1 MKKLES
7 VTMIQYFLYER
18 TELEFGDNTAFLGP
32 NGTGKTALLD
42 AFQIVMLGAD
52 GNRTH
57 FNASGEGKKR
67 ARSLRDYCLG
77 VYGQTDSERFR
88 RASNT
93 YINLVF
99 RDQLTGVPVTAGVS
113 MAAHED
119 NPDVI
124 VNSLYILPGVALDSR
139 MHVER
144 EGEREVVIPWRRFQH
159 VIADECRNAGT
170 IAITTTNREEFSR
183 QLYVGNLASPGERP
197 NTKAIRNAFARSL
210 KLNQDVPDL
219 SLVLS
224 ENLIE
229 QRNTDVL
236 RFKTR
241 LLQFRQVRELIKL
254 VKERIERITV
264 VAGKYA
270 VVEKERIASANLDG
284 LNAVYETER
293 IAADLADTQERV
305 EQLTQDLQSKQ
316 SALEMAQAEAK
327 LAEAKRDRAIEARNR
342 DPDYAKQAGA
352 VDRLN
357 DFESAGQSK
366 AQAVRELVASAIS
379 ALGQAAKIPTLQD
392 DLASLQLA
400 HELVHA
406 LPTADLTQSV
416 SQEQLREV
424 ASALEKAAGRV
435 GRVRGQAEAADR
447 SAQESLRQA
456 QSAMERAK
464 QGLRDVRAPVGR
476 LQRLLADGG
485 ISAVPVSD
493 LVTVKE
499 DIWQPAIEAYLGN
512 QKDALLVLGGDE
524 QERAAIGLFRKNGRR
539 LGLYGVRLALPS
551 RCRPWQP
558 RSAGRFAASLI
569 EGDRDAVQYLQA
581 ALGQL
586 TLAETDEELHK
597 AARAISKEGM
607 VSAGGGVELRQ
618 LPDVLAIGRSDA
630 ALLQEDAARAL
641 TAAERHAADARQTVV
656 LLAQAATR
664 LATYADP
671 DALVV
676 RLIELFKDARD
687 AQLTA
692 VQMRHQ
698 LAALRS
704 GHLDALEQELLKAS
718 EHRDQA
724 NRTVAS
730 LNTALGQLMAKLE
743 EGDRALAAFTKA
755 LELAQSEERSL
766 RTHPLYD
773 ANEVE
778 RHRARYDERF
788 GDDTA
793 AKQQACRERA
803 RRAGNTAT
811 EADHEAWGAFAQYL
825 VDFSLQ
831 NTDLSKPLWQRVYRF
846 VLEEKSRLESLEL
859 VEREQEAE
867 AAYAAAVKVFRTD
880 VAQVLLEGFEA
891 IGEQIDG
898 LNGILK
904 SAPEFS
910 NAERYQ
916 FKHTPREE
924 HRALYD
930 FLRRIREADADDLDL
945 FDATAAVPE
954 EFRQLIEGD
963 ADSGLLHQTSPLNDH
978 RRFFSYDVQIFRNGA
993 FIGWLSK
1000 RFGPGSGGEHR
1011 TPLYVIFG
1019 AALAAAY
1026 GKSKNARTPGGIIL
1040 LDEAFEKM
1048 DAQNVRAT
1056 AEYLNALGLQ
1066 MILAGPESDQPKMSS
1081 FLDIYYDMARHGS
1094 NRISLTRN
1102 VVHEDARELLRS
1114 DNYLLKPELLTQRMA
1129 AIAAEDADAR

>member
-99 RDQLTGVPVTAGVS
+99 RDQLNGVPVTAGVS
-113 MAAHED
+113 MAVHED

-254 VKERIERITV
+254 VKERIERITF

-305 EQLTQDLQSKQ
+305 EQLTQDLRSKQ
-316 SALEMAQAEAK
+316 SALEMAQSEAK
-327 LAEAKRDRAIEARNR
+327 LAEANRDRAIEARNR

-379 ALGQAAKIPTLQD
+379 ALGQAAKIPALQD

-400 HELVHA
+400 HELIHA
-406 LPTADLTQSV
+406 LPTADLTRSV
-416 SQEQLREV
+416 AQEQLREV

-476 LQRLLADGG
+476 LQRLLADSG
-485 ISAVPVSD
+485 ISALPVSD

-499 DIWQPAIEAYLGN
+499 DVWQPAIEAYLGT
-512 QKDALLVLGGDE
+512 QKDALLVSGGDE

-539 LGLYGVRLALPS
+539 LGLYGVRLAFPS
-551 RCRPWQP
+551 RCRPWQS
-558 RSAGRFAASLI
+558 RSAGRFAA
-569 EGDRDAVQYLQA
+569 
-581 ALGQL
+581 
-586 TLAETDEELHK
+586 K
-597 AARAISKEGM
+597 
-607 VSAGGGVELRQ
+607 
-618 LPDVLAIGRSDA
+618 IGR
-630 ALLQEDAARAL
+630 
-641 TAAERHAADARQTVV
+641 
-656 LLAQAATR
+656 
-664 LATYADP
+664 
-671 DALVV
+671 
-676 RLIELFKDARD
+676 
-687 AQLTA
+687 
-692 VQMRHQ
+692 
-698 LAALRS
+698 
-704 GHLDALEQELLKAS
+704 AS
-718 EHRDQA
+718 
-724 NRTVAS
+724 
-730 LNTALGQLMAKLE
+730 
-743 EGDRALAAFTKA
+743 
-755 LELAQSEERSL
+755 
-766 RTHPLYD
+766 
-773 ANEVE
+773 
-778 RHRARYDERF
+778 
-788 GDDTA
+788 
-793 AKQQACRERA
+793 CRER
-803 RRAGNTAT
+803 
-811 EADHEAWGAFAQYL
+811 
-825 VDFSLQ
+825 
-831 NTDLSKPLWQRVYRF
+831 
-846 VLEEKSRLESLEL
+846 
-859 VEREQEAE
+859 
-867 AAYAAAVKVFRTD
+867 VF
-880 VAQVLLEGFEA
+880 
-891 IGEQIDG
+891 
-898 LNGILK
+898 
-904 SAPEFS
+904 
-910 NAERYQ
+910 
-916 FKHTPREE
+916 
-924 HRALYD
+924 
-930 FLRRIREADADDLDL
+930 
-945 FDATAAVPE
+945 
-954 EFRQLIEGD
+954 
-963 ADSGLLHQTSPLNDH
+963 
-978 RRFFSYDVQIFRNGA
+978 
-993 FIGWLSK
+993 
-1000 RFGPGSGGEHR
+1000 
-1011 TPLYVIFG
+1011 
-1019 AALAAAY
+1019 
-1026 GKSKNARTPGGIIL
+1026 
-1040 LDEAFEKM
+1040 
-1048 DAQNVRAT
+1048 
-1056 AEYLNALGLQ
+1056 
-1066 MILAGPESDQPKMSS
+1066 
-1081 FLDIYYDMARHGS
+1081 
-1094 NRISLTRN
+1094 
-1102 VVHEDARELLRS
+1102 
-1114 DNYLLKPELLTQRMA
+1114 
-1129 AIAAEDADAR
+1129 